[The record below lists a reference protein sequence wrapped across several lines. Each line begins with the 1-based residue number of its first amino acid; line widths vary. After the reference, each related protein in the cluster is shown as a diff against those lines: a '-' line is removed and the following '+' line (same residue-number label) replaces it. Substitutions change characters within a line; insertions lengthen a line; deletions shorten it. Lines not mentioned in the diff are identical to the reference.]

1 MLDRVKD
8 YIKDEEFRMTIFKN
22 RVHIV
27 NYQEVLSLEPSRV
40 SVQIENK
47 RMILKGTKLI
57 VKKLLDHEILI
68 QGEIH
73 SVEWEK

>member
-40 SVQIENK
+40 SIQIENK

>member
-1 MLDRVKD
+1 MLERVKD

-27 NYQEVLSLEPSRV
+27 NYQEILSLEPSRV

-47 RMILKGTKLI
+47 RMVLKGTKLL

-73 SVEWEK
+73 SLEWVE